1 MRAWYLPYVGLAA
14 VLIFCVG
21 VHASE
26 IPVVNP
32 GFEGGLEGEAPAGWH
47 PYGGGTKDTAL
58 EMDDD
63 AHSGD
68 YSLRVIDEA
77 PEIRD
82 SKYATGVYQEV
93 EAQPGKTYRAT
104 VWVKAISRNNEA
116 PIYMQIRFLPDGQ
129 RHSVVLAPPVGGDW
143 TSFSTMGTAPEGTEE
158 IRLYLHTS
166 HYHKSVTLLDDVS
179 IEEID
184 IEARPVL
191 QALLAHSSMGVGE
204 VRDLNLRTPVVA
216 DGAASATILVPEGDD
231 YTALGQQIAAAVEER
246 SGVGISVTS
255 EYEGTVESD
264 ETIIALGNLNNN
276 RMIERLY
283 FNKYLQIDAQKPGP
297 GAYVLQIVH
306 EPYNSPKGKNVVII
320 GASDNEGLNAGVED
334 FISHLGE
341 GPDIV
346 LDGPMLY
353 VSDAEPMTK
362 AAREDLL
369 NRPFGRNRLREFWM
383 EAQKYRDTGDPAH
396 AERAKLALQSWTEQD
411 IQNPAHR
418 LHVSDEFTSD
428 MLGAMWDFIEEAP
441 VFTDEERLECTNL
454 LLTALY
460 ILPHHTSGYHGLE
473 NNDTLIW
480 NHTTFPLTGIYWL
493 ARYFKRYYGNV
504 DGRMDLM
511 LAKVHAAFEGQID
524 SWKPQE
530 DSMGYYSYVP
540 HHTIEYTL
548 AENDYRY
555 FKNGSVRTHA
565 DYTMFIADNTG
576 DPGGFGDNPYRHM
589 PYVRNIHWALWY
601 YKDGKYLWWLD
612 KVLPNGYDNP
622 YDQNITPEPAPEIAG
637 TRLFPLHR
645 KVYDYTKDKSYYRGP
660 LSPPNIPFEK
670 SFDKIAFRE
679 NLDANGEYMLL
690 DGYSRG
696 KHLQYDGNAI
706 TKFYADGHDWLIDGD
721 YLVRNTTDHNMVSVI
736 KEGRCEELIPTCTA
750 VDALA
755 DLPSA
760 GITRTRVREYNG
772 ATWRRT
778 IVWLKGE
785 FTVVLDD
792 LQAEE
797 AGDFSFLNN
806 FKTLG
811 DSPQQLQDGR
821 IFVTRVS
828 EETSAGNRGLA
839 MVETEEA
846 RGGKAVRLARK
857 DAQVDTLLDI
867 PAGTYEL
874 TTFARGNGT
883 STDSLY
889 GQVDGGE
896 RVVLHVP
903 IGTIGASS
911 SSHTKDTPTPNIEVT
926 GEGPHRLTIT
936 LREGPGVV
944 LDRFMLRDQQ
954 GNVVADYDT
963 EDAPEVPADF
973 LKDEPVQ
980 RFFVKNDG
988 LARNALAS
996 RINHA
1001 AMKITYLRQRAGGV
1015 MEPGDTVRFANIFY
1029 NDTSDDPKDYDIRR
1043 VDETN
1048 VLILKNGDVFG
1059 SVTALPIQPDS
1070 YHTELVTM
1078 WGDAVQRVMDV
1089 TDRYA
1094 RELDF
1099 TTDDTKIRVTTCKTL
1114 PAADGDVE
1122 EDTSEVDPT
1131 DRQGWADSR
1140 SKSAARMQALAD
1152 RVIEPPKTQ
1161 QPVVEAPE
1169 TMQAIWQA
1177 TPEPSNKEFLSPIQ
1191 ALHPVDL
1198 DGDGAEEVVVLFA
1211 TDAICYDT
1219 DGTELWRLDTGGTTR
1234 AVDHYDITGDGRPEV
1249 FIGSG
1254 DEHVYVLSAKGE
1266 TIQSHHCDIAYK
1278 SGSTVSQPKVSTI
1291 TVGDLE
1297 DDGEI
1302 EVAVGL
1308 LNANFVVYDVDFN
1321 ELWRAPR
1328 VPHGS
1333 REVQFV
1339 DLDFDG
1345 PREVLV
1351 ANKYGHIQIYD
1362 TDGTPMPTI
1371 TSELG
1376 DVEMAVGNMDD
1387 DREWEIANGSATGV
1401 LTCVQW
1407 PEREGFEFTNYGFN
1421 VNELIMA
1428 DITGDGYDDLCIAS
1442 ATGYAYVLD
1451 ADGEIIAQRKL
1462 GDGISDLTLMP
1473 GDEPIL
1479 ACSTGGGYVYLTDAD
1494 IQPLASYSAGAP
1506 VTLVQPLQGED
1517 GLLLMAATED
1527 TVICLQP

>member
-1 MRAWYLPYVGLAA
+1 M
-14 VLIFCVG
+14 
-21 VHASE
+21 
-26 IPVVNP
+26 
-32 GFEGGLEGEAPAGWH
+32 
-47 PYGGGTKDTAL
+47 
-58 EMDDD
+58 
-63 AHSGD
+63 
-68 YSLRVIDEA
+68 
-77 PEIRD
+77 
-82 SKYATGVYQEV
+82 
-93 EAQPGKTYRAT
+93 
-104 VWVKAISRNNEA
+104 
-116 PIYMQIRFLPDGQ
+116 
-129 RHSVVLAPPVGGDW
+129 
-143 TSFSTMGTAPEGTEE
+143 
-158 IRLYLHTS
+158 
-166 HYHKSVTLLDDVS
+166 
-179 IEEID
+179 
-184 IEARPVL
+184 
-191 QALLAHSSMGVGE
+191 
-204 VRDLNLRTPVVA
+204 
-216 DGAASATILVPEGDD
+216 PEGDD
-231 YTALGQQIAAAVEER
+231 YTSMGQQIATAINER
-246 SGVGISVTS
+246 SGVSIPVTD

-264 ETIIALGNLNNN
+264 ETIIAMGNLNNN

-283 FNKYLQIDAQKPGP
+283 FNKYLQIDANKPGP

-306 EPYNSPKGKNVVII
+306 EPYNSPKGKNAVVI
-320 GASDNEGLNAGVED
+320 GASDNEGLQAGVED
-334 FISHLGE
+334 FISRLGE

-346 LDGPMLY
+346 LEGPMLY
-353 VSDAEPMTK
+353 VSDAEPMSEG
-362 AAREDLL
+362 ARQDLL
-369 NRPFGRNRLREFWM
+369 ERPFGRNRLREFWM
-383 EAQKYRDTGDPAH
+383 EAEKYRDTGDLAH
-396 AERAKLALQSWTEQD
+396 AERAKLALQAWPEQG
-411 IQNPAHR
+411 IASPSHR

-428 MLGAMWDFIEEAP
+428 MLGAMWDLIEEAP
-441 VFTDEERLECTNL
+441 IFTDEERLECTNL

-460 ILPHHTSGYHGLE
+460 ILPHHVSGYGALE
-473 NNDTLIW
+473 NNDTLLW
-480 NHTTFPLTGIYWL
+480 NHTTFPLVGIYWL
-493 ARYFKRYYGNV
+493 ARYFDRHYGNV
-504 DGRMDLM
+504 DGRMNLM
-511 LAKVHAAFEGQID
+511 FAKVRAAFEGQID

-540 HHTIEYTL
+540 RHTIEYTF

-555 FKNGSVRTHA
+555 FENGSVRTHA

-601 YKDGKYLWWLD
+601 YKDGKYLWWFN
-612 KVLPNGYDNP
+612 KVLPNGYNNP
-622 YDQNITPEPAPEIAG
+622 YDQSITPEPAPEITG
-637 TRLFPLHR
+637 TRMFPLHR

-679 NLDANGEYMLL
+679 NLDPDGEYMLL

-736 KEGRCEELIPTCTA
+736 KDGRCEELIPTCTA
-750 VDALA
+750 VDSLA

-760 GITRTRVREYNG
+760 GIVKTRVHEYNG

-785 FTVVLDD
+785 FVVVLDD

-797 AGDFSFLNN
+797 AGDFTYLNN
-806 FKTLG
+806 WKTLG
-811 DSPQQLQDGR
+811 DNAQELQDGR
-821 IFVTRVS
+821 VFVTPVS
-828 EETSAGNRGLA
+828 QQAKAGNRGLGI
-839 MVETEEA
+839 VEIEGT
-846 RGGKAVRLARK
+846 RGGKGVKFVRK
-857 DAQVDTLLDI
+857 TAQLDTLLDI

-889 GQVDGGE
+889 AKVDGGE
-896 RVVLHVP
+896 RVMLHVP
-903 IGTIGASS
+903 IGRIGPSS

-944 LDRFMLRDQQ
+944 LDYLMLRDEQ
-954 GNVVADYDT
+954 GNVVADYDA

-973 LKDEPVQ
+973 LSGEPVQ
-980 RFFVKNDG
+980 RFFIKNDG
-988 LARNALAS
+988 LIRNTLAS

-1015 MEPGDTVRFANIFY
+1015 MEPGDAVRFANIFY
-1029 NDTSDDPKDYDIRR
+1029 NDTSNEPKNYDIRR

-1048 VLILKNGDVFG
+1048 VLILKNGEPFG
-1059 SVTALPIQPDS
+1059 CVNTLPMQPDS
-1070 YHTELVTM
+1070 YHTEFVVM
-1078 WGDAVQRVMDV
+1078 QGDAVQRVMDV
-1089 TDRYA
+1089 TDTYA

-1099 TTDDTKIRVTTCKTL
+1099 TTDDTNIIVTTRKTL
-1114 PAADGDVE
+1114 PTAQGEAIDIE
-1122 EDTSEVDPT
+1122 EGTSEVDPT
-1131 DRQGWADSR
+1131 DRQGWTDSR
-1140 SKSAARMQALAD
+1140 SKTAARMQALAE
-1152 RVIEPPKTQ
+1152 RVTDPPKTQ
-1161 QPVVEAPE
+1161 DPVVEAPE
-1169 TMQAIWQA
+1169 QMQSIWQA
-1177 TPEPSNKEFLSPIQ
+1177 SPKPSNPELLSPIEK
-1191 ALHPVDL
+1191 LHPLDL

-1211 TDAICYDT
+1211 TDAVCYDT
-1219 DGTELWRLDTGGTTR
+1219 DGTELWQLNTGGTTR
-1234 AVDHYDITGDGRPEV
+1234 AVDTYDITGDGNPEV

-1254 DEHVYVLSAKGE
+1254 DEHVYVLSPNGE
-1266 TIQSHHCDIAYK
+1266 LTKSHHCDIPIK
-1278 SGSTVSQPKVSTI
+1278 SGSTVSQPKVSTV

-1302 EVAVGL
+1302 EIAVGL
-1308 LNANFVVYDVDFN
+1308 LNANFLVYDLDFN

-1345 PREVLV
+1345 PKEVLV
-1351 ANKYGHIQIYD
+1351 ANKYGAIQIYD

-1401 LTCVQW
+1401 LTCVQY

-1428 DITGDGYDDLCIAS
+1428 DITGDGHDELLIAS
-1442 ATGYAYVLD
+1442 ATGYIYILD
-1451 ADGEIIAQRKL
+1451 ADGEVIAQRKL
-1462 GDGISDLTLMP
+1462 GDGISDLALMP

-1479 ACSTGGGYVYLTDAD
+1479 VCSTGGGYVYLTDAD
-1494 IQPLASYSAGAP
+1494 LQPLAAYKAGAP
-1506 VTLVQPLQGED
+1506 VTLVQPLQSED